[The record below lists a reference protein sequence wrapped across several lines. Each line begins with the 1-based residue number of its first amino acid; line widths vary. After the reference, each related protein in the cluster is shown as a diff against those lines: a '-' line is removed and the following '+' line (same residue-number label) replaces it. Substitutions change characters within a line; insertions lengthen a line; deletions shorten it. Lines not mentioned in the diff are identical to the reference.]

1 MRILFFSEQSPY
13 LRARVGGAEN
23 SMRLIA
29 EGLAARG
36 HAVTYASLRP
46 DMAPFA
52 RETSVNGVTLLLCPG
67 PRRSPRARISRQI
80 ERRLGLPPGRIGGRI
95 GARLDA
101 AAWARVRR
109 RLFGGAR
116 SGARRFDL
124 LYGFYEMDFLDQ
136 ALAAR
141 GAEAAGMAIVLRMAG
156 VSWHDAILAGG
167 GPGSPAAARYGR
179 VFNGVDAIN
188 YLSDRSRAL
197 VEEKAAEAGLALAP
211 RSAFVADIGVDVG
224 RVARGWQGPSPGPG
238 LELLVATRFSW
249 PQKRQDLLIEALG
262 LVKDRLPF
270 RVTMVGT
277 GETAARNARRRDALG
292 LADRVEIRPFLPQ
305 EELWAAMRRADLLCH
320 PCDHEGVSK
329 VILESMMLGLPVL
342 ASDVPPLPD
351 YVIEGETGTLVANT
365 PEAWAAKLLEIA
377 AAKDRLPALS
387 ARARRFVETTYDT
400 GRNIA
405 LYEARF
411 RELAERRG

>member
-1 MRILFFSEQSPY
+1 MRILFFSEQSPF
-13 LRARVGGAEN
+13 LRNRVGGAEN

-36 HAVTYASLRP
+36 HEVTFASLRP

-52 RETSVNGVTLLLCPG
+52 RESRVKGLRLLLCPG
-67 PRRSPRARISRQI
+67 PRRSLRARLV
-80 ERRLGLPPGRIGGRI
+80 RRLGGPLGLAPGRIG
-95 GARLDA
+95 AALDA
-101 AAWARVRR
+101 AAWARLRR
-109 RLFGGAR
+109 RLFGTGAE
-116 SGARRFDL
+116 RRYDL
-124 LYGFYEMDFLDQ
+124 LYAFYEMDFLDQ

-141 GAEAAGMAIVLRMAG
+141 AAEAAGMAIVLRMAG
-156 VSWHDAILAGG
+156 VSWHDAILADG
-167 GPGSPAAARYGR
+167 GPGSQAAARYGR

-188 YLSDRSRAL
+188 YLSDSSRAL
-197 VEEKAAEAGLALAP
+197 VEARAAEVGLGLAP

-224 RVARGWQGPSPGPG
+224 RVPRSWEGPSPGPG
-238 LELLVATRFSW
+238 LDILVATRFSR

-262 LVKDRLPF
+262 LLRDRLPF
-270 RVTMVGT
+270 RVTMVGI
-277 GETAARNARRRDALG
+277 GEAVADVTRRRDALG

-305 EELWAAMRRADLLCH
+305 EELWAAARRADLLCH

-351 YVIEGETGTLVANT
+351 YVIEGETGFRVANT

-377 AAKDRLPALS
+377 ARKDRLPALS
-387 ARARRFVETTYDT
+387 ESARAFVETGYDT
-400 GRNIA
+400 GRNID

-411 RELAERRG
+411 RALAGRGAA